1 MEPAQITLAIRST
14 LNTTRIIQ
22 QYMQHQNLAERY
34 RASRRRQRGDE
45 SDEDM
50 DTDFSQST
58 GPGNVGIMNYGRD
71 IMFGGVDPQLFPG
84 QITWTSITGS
94 SVLRMKSLGPPSL
107 GLLLDSSKGC
117 QGIVDTGTFLLTVP
131 ELYMGDF
138 LEAVGAQQNNQEVEN
153 MADCSNVQN
162 VPTITFIINGSQF
175 PLPLCAYVF
184 NF

>member
-1 MEPAQITLAIRST
+1 MST
-14 LNTTRIIQ
+14 
-22 QYMQHQNLAERY
+22 
-34 RASRRRQRGDE
+34 
-45 SDEDM
+45 
-50 DTDFSQST
+50 
-58 GPGNVGIMNYGRD
+58 
-71 IMFGGVDPQLFPG
+71 
-84 QITWTSITGS
+84 
-94 SVLRMKSLGPPSL
+94 

-138 LEAVGAQQNNQEVEN
+138 LEAVGAQQNNQEN

-184 NF
+184 NFCMAEVEITYLPFQNRRPLWILGDVLLKEYYSVYDMAINRTGFAPSA